1 MQITKK
7 TNKKKAIGTES
18 YKSFRNMQ
26 HSLFT
31 ASPRFSGPPVTFST
45 LLFQC
50 SLYHWPLHL
59 LLHLSFRPS
68 QRSHS
73 FSFSSQLPSCLAL
86 FKPCWDNIEN
96 YLVLKNSARFTSST
110 QTHMQTIAFIV
121 HFSHPMKRDRERWR
135 RRLGGNV
142 KWSRGKTNQRM
153 LSFSRTTATGLI
165 CVNPSSVSTESA
177 L

>member
-59 LLHLSFRPS
+59 LLHLSFCPS

-96 YLVLKNSARFTSST
+96 YLVLKILHVSRVQLRRTCKQSHLLYISHILWSETGRGGEGDWVEMSNGPGEKLIKECCPSAEPPP
-110 QTHMQTIAFIV
+110 QA
-121 HFSHPMKRDRERWR
+121 
-135 RRLGGNV
+135 
-142 KWSRGKTNQRM
+142 WS
-153 LSFSRTTATGLI
+153 
-165 CVNPSSVSTESA
+165 V
-177 L
+177 